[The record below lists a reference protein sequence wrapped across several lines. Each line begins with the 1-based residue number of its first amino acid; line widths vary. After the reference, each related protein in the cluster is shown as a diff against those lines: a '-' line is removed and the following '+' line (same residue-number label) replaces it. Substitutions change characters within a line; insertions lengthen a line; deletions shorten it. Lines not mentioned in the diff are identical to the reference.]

1 MAGKKP
7 RGLSPEDSA
16 IWERVTQSTRA
27 LHPNK
32 KPQKTSL
39 TQPKSPEPAK
49 KTKTIPPFKIGEAV
63 REKDTK
69 TPATAVYTKPA
80 LQIHRRDFSRLV
92 RGKLK
97 PEGKIDLHGMTLAQA
112 HPALIG
118 YLMRAHNDGKR
129 LVLVITGKG
138 RDRDDGSLIPVSRR
152 LLRNQVPLWL
162 EQAPLKSIVLQ
173 VTQAHRS
180 HGGGGAYYVY
190 LRK

>member
-32 KPQKTSL
+32 KSKKTSL
-39 TQPKSPEPAK
+39 TQPKTPEPTK
-49 KTKTIPPFKIGEAV
+49 KPKTIPPFKIGEAA
-63 REKDTK
+63 REKDIK
-69 TPATAVYTKPA
+69 SPATAAYTKPA

-138 RDRDDGSLIPVSRR
+138 RDRDDGSLIPESRR
-152 LLRNQVPLWL
+152 LLRNQVPMWL